1 MSEIHQRANRAAGR
15 SKGSKKDFNR
25 RKIRNPNGR
34 IIDYDGRQCKKLLLN
49 GYKENDEKTQ
59 LIADDNFEA
68 RKVKNHAGS
77 KQPILIYEKVRI
89 RDTSRMIIISASTFK
104 KISKNVLL

>member
-34 IIDYDGRQCKKLLLN
+34 IIDYGGRQYQKLLLN
-49 GYKENDEKTQ
+49 GYKENDEKKESNEKKEFQISTELKDFNLSQ
-59 LIADDNFEA
+59 HKDKNDSDVDYDNDCFDD
-68 RKVKNHAGS
+68 
-77 KQPILIYEKVRI
+77 
-89 RDTSRMIIISASTFK
+89 
-104 KISKNVLL
+104 VL